1 MSAYTHQ
8 ELEPELDEFPS
19 DEFQVGAERQ
29 AEDSFEGGSRFDEME
44 EMELAAELL
53 EVTDESELDQFLG
66 KLLKNATR
74 AVGGS
79 LHSSLGSTLGSYLKG
94 AIKKALPKVGGALG
108 DFLVPGVGG
117 DIGSQ
122 FASNAGRY
130 FGLEL
135 EGLSAE
141 DGEFEI
147 ARRLVRFGDAAAR
160 QAAETA
166 AALTRSGA
174 NNAGQLAQTARGAL
188 LAAAREHAPGFIRAG
203 ADLIRGD
210 QGSAAA
216 SSCHCGTHRQHHSG
230 SWIRHGREIH
240 LLGA

>member
-1 MSAYTHQ
+1 
-8 ELEPELDEFPS
+8 
-19 DEFQVGAERQ
+19 
-29 AEDSFEGGSRFDEME
+29 ME

-53 EVTDESELDQFLG
+53 EATDDAELDQFLG
-66 KLLKNATR
+66 TLLTNATSAIGR
-74 AVGGS
+74 G
-79 LHSSLGSTLGSYLKG
+79 LHSSLGGTLGSYLKG

-108 DFLVPGVGG
+108 NFLVPGVGG

-174 NNAGQLAQTARGAL
+174 GAGQLAQTARGAL
-188 LAAAREHAPGFIRAG
+188 LTAAREHAPGFIRAR

-210 QGSAAA
+210 QGPAAA
-216 SSCHCGTHRQHHSG
+216 SSCYCGTHRQHHSG